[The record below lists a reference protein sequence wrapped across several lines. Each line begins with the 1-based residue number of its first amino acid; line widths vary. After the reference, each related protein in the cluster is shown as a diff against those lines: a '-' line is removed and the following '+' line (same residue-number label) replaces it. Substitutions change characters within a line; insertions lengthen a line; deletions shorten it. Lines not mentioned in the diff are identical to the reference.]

1 MNWTDRER
9 RAVVKSVMNIR
20 FQNCGEFLDSL
31 RTCWLLQAHCAAW
44 HYINRTVKTVRR
56 QKAVPCRTDS
66 SSLLL
71 PDLQLCSY
79 SQHSAL
85 QSAPLRHIK
94 QMTLS
99 VSRSYK
105 HRPSSLR
112 QSRAVTSPAFPCE
125 GFWSTLSHFMYEP
138 WCTNNSTNRLQRTR
152 LNFTSHFRLRF
163 AMFICLSAVSSCRFT
178 VRTVRYC
185 YCTVIWSHLLL
196 HHQYNLYIMALSQ

>member
-9 RAVVKSVMNIR
+9 RAVFKSVMNIR

-112 QSRAVTSPAFPCE
+112 QSRAVTSPAFHSKV
-125 GFWSTLSHFMYEP
+125 FRSTP
-138 WCTNNSTNRLQRTR
+138 
-152 LNFTSHFRLRF
+152 
-163 AMFICLSAVSSCRFT
+163 VSSCRNRGAAT
-178 VRTVRYC
+178 VPTVFSEHASISHHISAFDLLCLYVCLLSVAVDSLYEQYGTVTVPLFGLTYC
-185 YCTVIWSHLLL
+185 YTISTI
-196 HHQYNLYIMALSQ
+196 YI